1 MQQLSVN
8 LTIPVPSDSV
18 LISKIELQELKQ
30 QHLTGTCWSMADLEK
45 RMNRK
50 HEWIKE
56 KVLYPTKF
64 RKVLD
69 VKKGGFVSYP
79 ESKGEKWS
87 FQASKMAKFLDD
99 HFQQIFS

>member
-45 RMNRK
+45 RAAY
-50 HEWIKE
+50 EI
-56 KVLYPTKF
+56 
-64 RKVLD
+64 
-69 VKKGGFVSYP
+69 
-79 ESKGEKWS
+79 ESKLRQGKVKWCNV
-87 FQASKMAKFLDD
+87 KTL
-99 HFQQIFS
+99 